1 MSHVFKSYVFKV
13 GDVVE
18 MVNPNSVHVDEGLK
32 VGAKAVIAQVESQN
46 YVMLKN
52 PSGGLTIGCLT
63 YRLKPVQDEVPAQGE
78 LFDTY
83 YSQ

>member
-18 MVNPNSVHVDEGLK
+18 MVTPRSAHVDEGLK
-32 VGAKAVIAQVESQN
+32 VGVKAVIAHVDSQN
-46 YVMLKN
+46 YVTLKN
-52 PSGGLTIGCLT
+52 PSRGRTIGCLT